1 MSEADVN
8 NLLPGYHID
17 QLREVWGKPDTSENS
32 TACWK
37 LGNDTTLV
45 VSYKNNGI
53 VAICGLKDDSDASI
67 GELQFP
73 VCSTPEDRF
82 GGPLFL
88 YCMALLP
95 FLRRVGRH
103 QFI

>member
-8 NLLPGYHID
+8 SLLPGYHID

-45 VSYKNNGI
+45 VSYGNT
-53 VAICGLKDDSDASI
+53 A
-67 GELQFP
+67 
-73 VCSTPEDRF
+73 
-82 GGPLFL
+82 
-88 YCMALLP
+88 
-95 FLRRVGRH
+95 
-103 QFI
+103 